1 MEDYLNTLNQ
11 SQRAAVEYCDGPQL
25 VIAGA
30 GSGKTRV
37 LTMKIAYLL
46 THGYQPQEIIAL
58 TFTKKAA
65 TEMQQR
71 IQQLV
76 GAGPARRLWMG
87 TFHSLFSR
95 ILRREA
101 QRLGFKSDFT
111 IYDQTDSRSLIKA
124 IIKEMALD
132 DKIYKPNAVQAQI
145 SNAKNNLITPNMYSA
160 NKELRE
166 YDTRSKHPLL
176 HEIYQRYWQRCF
188 QAGAM
193 DFDDLLVYT
202 NILFRDH
209 PDVLEF
215 YQQYFSYVL
224 VDEYQDTN
232 RAQHLI
238 VEQLARNHGHLCV
251 VGDDAQSIYSF
262 RGANIRN
269 ILDMQQKIPGTR
281 LFKLEQNYR
290 STQNIVDA
298 ANSLIAKNRDQIRKT
313 IYSERDR
320 GSKLLLTGTYSDLE
334 EAFQVAGRVK
344 SLHDDQGYSYRDI
357 AILYRTNAQSRNLE
371 EALRKRDILYRIYG
385 GVSFYQRKEI
395 KDIISY
401 LRLVT
406 NPSDEEAFKRVV
418 NYPTRGL
425 GETTINKVAAVVAT
439 GRTFFEVCSNP
450 EQYNLAVNKGTMGKL
465 KGFAALI
472 QHFQELNGQ
481 LNAYQLTERV
491 IFESGIKGDLA
502 QDLTVEGQSRRENV
516 EELLAAIQTFTLSAV
531 EEGREAKL
539 TDFLADVSLS
549 GDVEPEG
556 HDADDDVKNSDYV
569 TLMTIHSAKGLE
581 FKNVF
586 IVGVE
591 ENLLP
596 SDMSMNEPGGVEE
609 ERRLFYVAITRAEEN
624 CFLSYST
631 SRFRH
636 GKSEPSRPSRFLKDI
651 DKQFIQQT
659 GGNGPSLNY
668 GHAGGGA
675 FGWNSGDEGFF
686 GAGSSRTYG
695 YGSGRSSSDYN
706 RETSSSSRTTGLF
719 GSSTSQQRPATIGH
733 TTSIGTSRTSSS
745 SIGTSTPSSTPT
757 STGSSMKRIVRPSST
772 YSEGRKPA
780 QPTSSSSSTL
790 MYNGSPLQ
798 VGSRIAHDR
807 FGEGTVIEV
816 DNSNDNARIAVNFD
830 NLGNK
835 ILLLKYAKIRVL

>member
-1 MEDYLNTLNQ
+1 MNDILDSLNE

-46 THGYQPQEIIAL
+46 IHGYQPQEIIAL

-76 GAGPARRLWMG
+76 GINSARRLWMG

-101 QRLGFKSDFT
+101 ERLGFKSDFT
-111 IYDQTDSRSLIKA
+111 IYDQTDSRSLIKT
-124 IIKEMALD
+124 IIKEMGLD
-132 DKIYKPNAVQAQI
+132 DKLYKPNSVQAQI
-145 SNAKNNLITPNMYSA
+145 SNAKNNLITPGMYAS

-166 YDTRSKHPLL
+166 YDNRSKRPLL
-176 HEIYQRYWQRCF
+176 HEVYTRYWNRCF

-209 PDVLEF
+209 PEVLDF

-238 VEQLARNHGHLCV
+238 VEHLARRHGHLCV

-269 ILDMQQKIPGTR
+269 ILEMQHKIPGTR

-298 ANSLIAKNRDQIRKT
+298 ANSLISKNKEQIKKT
-313 IYSERDR
+313 IFSEKDR
-320 GSKLLLTGTYSDLE
+320 GSKLMLTGTYSDLE
-334 EAFQVAGRVK
+334 ESYQVAGRVQA
-344 SLHDDQGYSYRDI
+344 LHDEDGYPYRDT
-357 AILYRTNAQSRNLE
+357 AILYRTNAQSRTLE
-371 EALRKRDILYRIYG
+371 EALRKRGILYRIYG
-385 GVSFYQRKEI
+385 GLSFYQRKEI

-401 LRLVT
+401 LRLIA
-406 NPSDEEAFKRVV
+406 NPSDEEAFKRIV
-418 NYPTRGL
+418 NYPTRGI
-425 GETTINKVAAVVAT
+425 GDTTVGKLAAIVNT
-439 GRTFFEVCSNP
+439 GKTFFEVCSNP
-450 EQYNLAVNKGTMGKL
+450 LAYQVQVNKGTAAKL
-465 KGFAALI
+465 MGFAQLI
-472 QHFQELNGQ
+472 QHFQELNET

-491 IFESGIKGDLA
+491 IFESGIKTDLA
-502 QDLTVEGQSRRENV
+502 QDMSVEAQSRRENV
-516 EELLAAIQTFTLSAV
+516 QELLSAIQNFTLSAA
-531 EEGREAKL
+531 EEGREASL

-549 GDVEPEG
+549 GDIEPEG

-591 ENLLP
+591 DNLLP
-596 SDMSMNEPGGVEE
+596 SEMALNEAGGIEE

-624 CFLSYST
+624 CFLSYAT
-631 SRFRH
+631 SRFRN
-636 GKSEPSRPSRFLKDI
+636 GKSEVSRPSRFLKDI
-651 DKQFIQQT
+651 DKQYIQQT
-659 GGNGPSLNY
+659 NGGDAPSVNY
-668 GHAGGGA
+668 GTSGGGR
-675 FGWNSGDEGFF
+675 FGWESPAPKPERKIPWTHPGEITKPKPQMQRQASVLDLSGPI
-686 GAGSSRTYG
+686 R
-695 YGSGRSSSDYN
+695 
-706 RETSSSSRTTGLF
+706 
-719 GSSTSQQRPATIGH
+719 
-733 TTSIGTSRTSSS
+733 
-745 SIGTSTPSSTPT
+745 
-757 STGSSMKRIVRPSST
+757 KIVRPNGA
-772 YSEGRKPA
+772 YSEGQKPKA
-780 QPTSSSSSTL
+780 QTPVSSNATL
-790 MYNGSPLQ
+790 TYNGHPLQ
-798 VGSRIAHDR
+798 AGTRIAHER
-807 FGEGTVIEV
+807 FGEGAITSV
-816 DNSNDNARIAVNFD
+816 DNSNDNARITVKFD
-830 NLGNK
+830 HVGEK
-835 ILLLKYAKIRVL
+835 TLLLKFAKITVL

>member
-1 MEDYLNTLNQ
+1 MENYLLSLNE

-46 THGYQPQEIIAL
+46 THGYHPQEIIAL

-76 GAGPARRLWMG
+76 GPAPARRLWMG

-101 QRLGFKSDFT
+101 GRIGFKSDFT

-124 IIKEMALD
+124 IIKEMQLD
-132 DKIYKPNAVQAQI
+132 DKIYKPNSVQAQI
-145 SNAKNNLITPNMYSA
+145 SNAKNNLITPGMYSA
-160 NKELRE
+160 NKELVS
-166 YDTRSKHPLL
+166 YDTHARRPLL
-176 HEIYQRYWQRCF
+176 HQIYQTYWNRCF

-238 VEQLARNHGHLCV
+238 VEQLAAKHGHLCV

-269 ILDMQQKIPGTR
+269 ILDMQQKIPRTR

-298 ANSLIAKNRDQIRKT
+298 ANSLIAKNKGQIHKT
-313 IYSERDR
+313 IFSENDR
-320 GSKLLLTGTYSDLE
+320 GSKLILTGTYSDLE
-334 EAFQVAGRVK
+334 ESYQVAGRVQ
-344 SLHDDQGYSYRDI
+344 SLHDDQGYNYRDI
-357 AILYRTNAQSRNLE
+357 AILYRTNAQSRTLE
-371 EALRKRDILYRIYG
+371 EALRKRNILYRIFG
-385 GVSFYQRKEI
+385 GLSFYQRKEI

-401 LRLVT
+401 LRLIT
-406 NPSDEEAFKRVV
+406 NPADEEAFKRII
-418 NYPTRGL
+418 NYPTRGI
-425 GETTINKVAAVVAT
+425 GQTTINKVASIVST
-439 GRTFFEVCSNP
+439 GRTFFEVCEAP
-450 EQYNLAVNKGTMGKL
+450 EAFHLDVNKGTAGKL
-465 KGFAALI
+465 RAFTALI
-472 QHFQELNGQ
+472 RHFQELSEQ
-481 LNAYQLTERV
+481 LNAYELCERV
-491 IFESGIKGDLA
+491 IVESGIKADLA
-502 QDLTVEGQSRRENV
+502 QDNTVEATSRRENV
-516 EELLAAIQTFTLSAV
+516 QELLSAIQTFTLGAI
-531 EEGREAKL
+531 EEGREVKL
-539 TDFLADVSLS
+539 VDFLADVSLS
-549 GDVEPEG
+549 GDLEPEG
-556 HDADDDVKNSDYV
+556 HDADDDIKNADYV

-596 SDMSMNEPGGVEE
+596 SEMSLDEPGGVEE
-609 ERRLFYVAITRAEEN
+609 ERRLLYVAITRAEEN
-624 CFLSYST
+624 CFLSYAK
-631 SRFRH
+631 SRFRN
-636 GKSEPSRPSRFLKDI
+636 GKSEPSKPSRFLKDI
-651 DKQFIQQT
+651 DKQYIQQT
-659 GGNGPSLNY
+659 GGS
-668 GHAGGGA
+668 
-675 FGWNSGDEGFF
+675 
-686 GAGSSRTYG
+686 
-695 YGSGRSSSDYN
+695 
-706 RETSSSSRTTGLF
+706 
-719 GSSTSQQRPATIGH
+719 
-733 TTSIGTSRTSSS
+733 SSS
-745 SIGTSTPSSTPT
+745 SIDYGNAGGGRFGYDYGGNTGNYGGSSSNYRGSSDSHGTKDNSSTPMSRRNIVWEHPANPT
-757 STGSSMKRIVRPSST
+757 KEQKRPESKPSPLDLSGPIRKIVRPNGAYT
-772 YSEGRKPA
+772 EGQKPKPA
-780 QPTSSSSSTL
+780 SAPSTSATIT
-790 MYNGSPLQ
+790 YNGQPLQ
-798 VGSRIAHDR
+798 AGTRIAHDR
-807 FGEGTVIEV
+807 FGEGTITSVES
-816 DNSNDNARIAVNFD
+816 SNDNSRITVHFD
-830 NLGNK
+830 NVGNK
-835 ILLLKYAKIRVL
+835 TLLLKFAKIKVL